1 MPNTRDPA
9 DVIDQ
14 ILVSVPMNEER
25 LRIKLETIR
34 VYSTYL
40 PPEYKYPTWMK
51 LVDVLNSYLHIPP
64 VLEWEKEIQAIMKRP
79 AG

>member
-1 MPNTRDPA
+1 MPRDPA

-14 ILVSVPMNEER
+14 ILVCVPVSKET
-25 LRIKLETIR
+25 LQKKLKTIR
-34 VYSTYL
+34 DDSTYL
-40 PPEYKYPTWMK
+40 PPEYKYPAWVK